1 MGFSKESKLG
11 DVLADPR
18 GLAVL
23 EKHLPGSSTDKR
35 VKLMKKLTLKQLQ
48 PMSAGMVSPEKLE
61 EIDADLR
68 ALGG

>member
-1 MGFSKESKLG
+1 MGLSANSTLG
-11 DVLADPR
+11 EVLADPQ

-48 PMSAGMVSPEKLE
+48 PMSGGMVSKEMLE
-61 EIDADLR
+61 QIDADLR
-68 ALGG
+68 ALD